1 MKPDPDTHLPL
12 ALVCQEVRLRA
23 ARSSLPNN
31 ALEGL
36 THRRVS
42 NAALDAAIPA
52 ERINGRWY
60 VKKVDLPRI
69 AELLGVM
76 PKPRVGR
83 PPRMHSAALSTSA
96 AAAA

>member
-12 ALVCQEVRLRA
+12 ALVCQEVRRRA
-23 ARSSLPNN
+23 ARTNLPNN

-36 THRRVS
+36 NHRRVA

-60 VKKVDLPRI
+60 VKKADLPRI

-83 PPRMHSAALSTSA
+83 PPRMNSAAPSNMEA
-96 AAAA
+96 VA

>member
-12 ALVCQEVRLRA
+12 ALLCQDLRQRA
-23 ARSSLPNN
+23 AKSAAPNTVLASLN
-31 ALEGL
+31 
-36 THRRVS
+36 HRRVS
-42 NAALDAAIPA
+42 SAALDATIPA

-60 VKKVDLPRI
+60 VRKADLPRI

-83 PPRMHSAALSTSA
+83 PPRMQSGALSTNA